1 MVLGW
6 VVLFVKLNKMI
17 INPDEI
23 FKRTLRKSQ
32 VFGRNSKI
40 RMVMVFKI
48 GRMFFIWRKGKKNI
62 LRTHAGGSSKSRAR
76 VWVGETIQYSDRDG
90 RGNCAERHVLASL
103 YWRKLKKVFGQN
115 RACR

>member
-6 VVLFVKLNKMI
+6 IVLFGKLNKMI

-48 GRMFFIWRKGKKNI
+48 GGMFFIWRKGEKMYKEYMLGDPVKVEPECGWEKPSRTVTGMGEGTV
-62 LRTHAGGSSKSRAR
+62 LRGMS
-76 VWVGETIQYSDRDG
+76 WLLCIGE
-90 RGNCAERHVLASL
+90 N
-103 YWRKLKKVFGQN
+103 
-115 RACR
+115 